1 MLVANTVPTAFGAVG
16 IPVSVL
22 AEQVNL
28 PVTTLQRTIIL
39 QLALFN
45 ILLPFVIVAI
55 IGGGMSYTRRWT
67 NYLMCG
73 VSTLIPQYLVAV
85 NLGAELPAFAGSLVS
100 PDSNSLYGEKP

>member
-1 MLVANTVPTAFGAVG
+1 PLKAAIASLVANTVPTAFGAVG

-28 PVTTLQRTIIL
+28 PVTTLSGTIIL

-55 IGGGMSYTRRWT
+55 IGGGMKTIRGVGLIT
-67 NYLMCG
+67 LMC
-73 VSTLIPQYLVAV
+73 
-85 NLGAELPAFAGSLVS
+85 
-100 PDSNSLYGEKP
+100 